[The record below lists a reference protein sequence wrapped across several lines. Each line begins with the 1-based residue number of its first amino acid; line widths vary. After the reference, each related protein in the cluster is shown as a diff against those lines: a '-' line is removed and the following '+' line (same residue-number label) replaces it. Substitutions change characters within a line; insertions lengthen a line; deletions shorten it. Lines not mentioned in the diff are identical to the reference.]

1 MRMRKKP
8 NLEKRLAA
16 VAPLMIEHPEELRG
30 AWGKTLGFASTRLE
44 IGCGKGRFITE
55 SALAEPEVLFL
66 AIERDSNVLVMAMER
81 AQRMGLQNVRFMN
94 VDASAL
100 GDFFA
105 PGELARIYLNFSDPW
120 PKSKQAKRR
129 LTHRNF
135 LKIYDAVLAPEGEI
149 FFKTDNEKLFEFSL
163 NELSGFG
170 LVLSNI
176 TFDLH
181 ATGLPNVVTE
191 YEERFAAQGMRIYRV
206 EARRRDRK

>member
-94 VDASAL
+94 VDAAAL

-129 LTHRNF
+129 LTHRSF

-181 ATGLPNVVTE
+181 ATGLPNIVTE